1 MLTWREQDTEL
12 RTLNYV
18 WLLLQTKRKEF
29 ILKWNLFN
37 EIYWG
42 GGHLY
47 HRTHVDIREQF
58 IFYYKYFESPSIY
71 CNSKWLVYHYIVGW
85 IMSPK
90 RYAEVTGHGIYKWT
104 LFGNI
109 WAFENVLSWYHSGLG
124 WSQIKDWCPFK
135 AMWRPLY
142 TGESDMQR
150 LNAEWCVFMG
160 CSEARKPRKHT
171 VPYLLRK
178 HDPSYTLVLNFE
190 FYYLKRIINFHYFKP
205 PSL

>member
-1 MLTWREQDTEL
+1 MLTWWEQDTEL

-37 EIYWG
+37 ENYWG

-47 HRTHVDIREQF
+47 HHTHVGIREQF

-71 CNSKWLVYHYIVGW
+71 CNSKWLVYHCIVGW

-90 RYAEVTGHGIYKWT
+90 RYAEVTGHGICKWT

-124 WSQIKDWCPFK
+124 WSQIKDWCLSRPREGPYIPGRVICKDWVLRSQRTKEAYCPIPSEKAWPFLYLGFELWVLISEENNK
-135 AMWRPLY
+135 LPLFQA
-142 TGESDMQR
+142 S
-150 LNAEWCVFMG
+150 
-160 CSEARKPRKHT
+160 
-171 VPYLLRK
+171 
-178 HDPSYTLVLNFE
+178 
-190 FYYLKRIINFHYFKP
+190 
-205 PSL
+205 

>member
-1 MLTWREQDTEL
+1 MLTWWEQDTEL

-37 EIYWG
+37 ENYWG

-47 HRTHVDIREQF
+47 HHTHVGIREQF

-71 CNSKWLVYHYIVGW
+71 CNSKWLVYHCIVGW

-90 RYAEVTGHGIYKWT
+90 RYAEVTGHGICKWT

-124 WSQIKDWCPFK
+124 WSQIKDWCLSRPREGPYIPGRVICKDWVQNDVFSWVAQK
-135 AMWRPLY
+135 PENQGGILSHTFWESMTLPIPWFWTLSFNIWR
-142 TGESDMQR
+142 E
-150 LNAEWCVFMG
+150 
-160 CSEARKPRKHT
+160 
-171 VPYLLRK
+171 
-178 HDPSYTLVLNFE
+178 
-190 FYYLKRIINFHYFKP
+190 
-205 PSL
+205 